1 VWKLY
6 ATVLRKAGK
15 RFMSLEQASDIQRR
29 MYEFIVSYMKR
40 EGMPPTNREI
50 GREMQIASTGH
61 VDYHLTMLEKKGLI
75 TRQPKK
81 SRGIKLTRS
90 TTSSG
95 IPIIGA
101 IAAGEPL
108 DIFTE
113 TSQTI
118 EVGSNLVESENTYA
132 LVVKGRSMI
141 DDHICDGDYVVIKP
155 QSTCQNGDIV
165 VAVHMQ
171 DGVNG
176 SATLKRFF
184 QEKEHDRVR
193 LQPANSELEP
203 ILIPK
208 SIWDREWQ
216 VQGKVVAIFRQCGT
230 AA

>member
-1 VWKLY
+1 
-6 ATVLRKAGK
+6 
-15 RFMSLEQASDIQRR
+15 MSLEQASEIQRK
-29 MYEFIVSYMKR
+29 MYEFIVNYMKQ

-50 GREMQIASTGH
+50 GRELQIASTGH

-75 TRQPKK
+75 SRQPKK
-81 SRGIKLTRS
+81 SRGIKLTKQS
-90 TTSSG
+90 AG
-95 IPIIGA
+95 IPVMGT

-108 DIFTE
+108 DIFEDST
-113 TSQTI
+113 TSVDI
-118 EVGSNLVESENTYA
+118 GRELVDAENSYA
-132 LVVKGRSMI
+132 LIVRGRSMI
-141 DDHICDGDYVVIKP
+141 EDHIGDGDYVVIKP

-171 DGVNG
+171 DGVRG

-184 QEKEHDRVR
+184 QEKDYDRVR

-208 SIWDREWQ
+208 SIWDREWE

>member
-1 VWKLY
+1 
-6 ATVLRKAGK
+6 
-15 RFMSLEQASDIQRR
+15 MSLEQASDIQRR
-29 MYEFIVSYMKR
+29 MYEFIVSYMR
-40 EGMPPTNREI
+40 SEGMPPTNREI

-81 SRGIKLTRS
+81 SRGIKLTKAAAS
-90 TTSSG
+90 TG

-118 EVGSNLVESENTYA
+118 EAGSNPVESENTYA

-203 ILIPK
+203 ILIPR